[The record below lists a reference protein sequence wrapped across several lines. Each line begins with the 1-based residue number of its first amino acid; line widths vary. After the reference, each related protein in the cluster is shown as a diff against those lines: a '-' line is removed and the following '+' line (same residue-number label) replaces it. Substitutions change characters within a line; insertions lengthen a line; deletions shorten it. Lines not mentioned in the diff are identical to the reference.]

1 MRDEVAAGTTDF
13 AQAQGK
19 VTALEELAVGPSA
32 FPGQRQA
39 PLGVAELAFGAFISP
54 RPWERARWGM
64 GYALLAGAPW
74 VLLGLAGAS
83 VALDSP
89 EGYPELALISA
100 VAPLVLR
107 WVGYGLLF
115 GYFFPL
121 LRGRTGLG
129 KSIAFFAAAAAP
141 SILSTLASPH
151 PAGQQWHSAALLAV
165 QLLIF
170 ALTMGLLA
178 DLAVLR
184 KNGFTA
190 GRLVDLHS
198 LWTISAWASSITVAI
213 GTGIATIIIAG
224 LQPFVIGVIT
234 PSTPATPSTPPPASS
249 HP

>member
-1 MRDEVAAGTTDF
+1 
-13 AQAQGK
+13 
-19 VTALEELAVGPSA
+19 
-32 FPGQRQA
+32 
-39 PLGVAELAFGAFISP
+39 
-54 RPWERARWGM
+54 M

-141 SILSTLASPH
+141 SILSTLAARTRRASNGTPQRCWPFSCSSSP
-151 PAGQQWHSAALLAV
+151 
-165 QLLIF
+165 
-170 ALTMGLLA
+170 
-178 DLAVLR
+178 
-184 KNGFTA
+184 
-190 GRLVDLHS
+190 
-198 LWTISAWASSITVAI
+198 
-213 GTGIATIIIAG
+213 
-224 LQPFVIGVIT
+224 
-234 PSTPATPSTPPPASS
+234 
-249 HP
+249 